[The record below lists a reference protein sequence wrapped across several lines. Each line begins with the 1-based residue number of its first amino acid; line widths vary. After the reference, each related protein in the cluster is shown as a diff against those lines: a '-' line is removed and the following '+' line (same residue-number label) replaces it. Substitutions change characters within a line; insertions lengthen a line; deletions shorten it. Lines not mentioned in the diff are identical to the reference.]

1 MIKVV
6 VYDCDGVIVDSSNSI
21 LAYYDW
27 MMKKCNLPPID
38 WSEEE
43 LKEKALSM
51 ADRDILEV
59 LSKGDKLL
67 YEKML
72 NISRDDEINNSFSNM
87 VLQDGIEEGLKIIK
101 NSNLPISIFTNRG
114 KSLPLLIKYFN
125 IEKYFSMLVT
135 SNDVSEPKPSPEG
148 LIKISD
154 YFNVKTDEILFIGDS
169 PTDYY
174 AAKRCGANF
183 IAFKK
188 ALYDSVVIENH
199 RDIEKFI

>member
-59 LSKGDKLL
+59 LSNGDKLL

-87 VLQDGIEEGLKIIK
+87 VLQDDLEEGLKIVK

-125 IEKYFSMLVT
+125 IEQYFSMLVT